1 LQNVVKVFDKMVK
14 KYGKTPIQICIN
26 WLTSQPNVVTLAK
39 SRNIEHLKENLGAVG
54 WQMSEEDIEILRKDF
69 PGQREI
75 GDAWTGLERYI
86 KL

>member
-1 LQNVVKVFDKMVK
+1 MVK

-54 WQMSEEDIEILRKDF
+54 WQMSEEDIEILRKEF
-69 PGQREI
+69 PNQREI